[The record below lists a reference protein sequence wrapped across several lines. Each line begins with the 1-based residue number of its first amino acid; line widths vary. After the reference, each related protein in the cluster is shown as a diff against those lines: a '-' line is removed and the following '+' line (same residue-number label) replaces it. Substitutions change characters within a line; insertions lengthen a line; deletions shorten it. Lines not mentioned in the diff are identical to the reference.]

1 MREKK
6 DFRQKGHIQQNPMH
20 INSGNHYGRESWRN
34 GNRSRQGKA
43 DNDFIQQFGRLGI
56 ASTSTKM
63 NLSSPLYD

>member
-6 DFRQKGHIQQNPMH
+6 DFRQKGHIQQDAMR

-34 GNRSRQGKA
+34 GIRSRQGKA